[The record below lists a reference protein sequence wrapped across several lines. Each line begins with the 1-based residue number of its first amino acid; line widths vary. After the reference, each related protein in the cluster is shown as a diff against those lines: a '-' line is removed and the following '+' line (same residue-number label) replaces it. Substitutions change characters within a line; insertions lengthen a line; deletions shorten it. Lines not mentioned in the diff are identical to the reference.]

1 MYNYTI
7 INKRSCFILFP
18 EVRKYVRATRD
29 ELCESMNQ
37 PRFKICRA
45 DETSVLPVSTNNLPF
60 NSLSRMFSPAAIH
73 PPHSKKPK
81 PPRILRL
88 LVLSVAHRTAAPVAS
103 SSSSSAGA
111 SRRAR
116 IVPTRWRLRGAEGA
130 RASRAMARPREET
143 PSDRLTTRSSRGS
156 TR

>member
-1 MYNYTI
+1 MKVFYTFVQRYYFHTSINNLSISDKLYTVLYVYNYTI

-60 NSLSRMFSPAAIH
+60 NSLSKLFFTRKSMVTAPETRARRAVRH
-73 PPHSKKPK
+73 AKK
-81 PPRILRL
+81 RCRCAVRRRRL
-88 LVLSVAHRTAAPVAS
+88 LSLSCPCGNFFS
-103 SSSSSAGA
+103 N
-111 SRRAR
+111 
-116 IVPTRWRLRGAEGA
+116 
-130 RASRAMARPREET
+130 
-143 PSDRLTTRSSRGS
+143 
-156 TR
+156 